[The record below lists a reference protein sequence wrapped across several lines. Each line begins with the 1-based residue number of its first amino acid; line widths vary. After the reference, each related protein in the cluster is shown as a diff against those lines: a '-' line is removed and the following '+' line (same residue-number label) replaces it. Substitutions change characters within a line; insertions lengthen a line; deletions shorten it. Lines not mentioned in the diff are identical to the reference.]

1 MSVKDLIEDKDSEIF
16 LMSLPSIDTHYVNID
31 LLKQVYDG
39 LLKKWFS
46 MKEHKETIEEYWVQ
60 VSDKDMADAYIK
72 HYYGNIIVDF
82 YSNPK
87 SAIEDNVNKYICFF
101 VTPMAHLDDYMDDFC
116 IQCQE
121 EGYITC
127 DECDDYRGRSI
138 LYCDV
143 CEDTGLIE
151 CPYCEEDPVNEFL
164 VGAVC
169 WYSFKNP
176 YTDENHNAMFIDS
189 ILYFGRYEF
198 LDTYGGNDLSI
209 ASALNQNDV
218 SDDVNSAQIWTQLS
232 QIDEIKEIVSD
243 SEFNTSYY
251 GLITSY
257 SDLLKRIE
265 VTSGIKIS
273 QGFQSYKDSN
283 VKF

>member
-1 MSVKDLIEDKDSEIF
+1 LSVKDLIEDKDSEIF
-16 LMSLPSIDTHYVNID
+16 LMSLPSIDNHYANID

-39 LLKKWFS
+39 LLKNWFS
-46 MKEHKETIEEYWVQ
+46 MKDHNDTIENYWLQ
-60 VSDKDMADAYIK
+60 VSDKDMADGYIK
-72 HYYGNIIVDF
+72 YYYHNIVSDF
-82 YSNPK
+82 YSKPK
-87 SAIEDNVNKYICFF
+87 SAMEDNVSKYICFF
-101 VTPMAHLDDYMDDFC
+101 VTPMAHLDEYLDDFC
-116 IQCQE
+116 IHCQDE
-121 EGYITC
+121 KYIDC
-127 DECDDYRGRSI
+127 DECDGRSFF
-138 LYCDV
+138 CDV
-143 CEDTGLIE
+143 CEDTTVIE
-151 CPYCEEDPVNEFL
+151 CPFCDEDPVNEFL

-209 ASALNQNDV
+209 SSALTQNEV

-232 QIDEIKEIVSD
+232 QIEEIKDLVSD
-243 SEFNTSYY
+243 VNFNTSYY
-251 GLITSY
+251 GLINSY

-273 QGFQSYKDSN
+273 QGFQSYKDSD